1 MIKKMLLAMALG
13 SVALT
18 ATACNTVRGAGNDLE
33 SAANTVDKEM

>member
-1 MIKKMLLAMALG
+1 MIKKILLAMALG